1 MKSTS
6 RRPHV
11 AAAAAVALAGAVTG
25 CGLTGHA
32 TGTGVDIAEFTVTSP
47 AFHDGKDL
55 PARFACPAYPGG
67 QGRTPPLRW
76 SGAPSQTT
84 KAFAIVVDNPDGSDE
99 AFVNWVLVNIDGTTN
114 ELVEGARPEKAV
126 EALNTSKKTAY
137 VPPCPPKGERH
148 RYRFTLYALDE
159 RLPLQQGAPLK
170 EALRTIAEHTVG
182 RGRITGNF
190 GTR

>member
-1 MKSTS
+1 
-6 RRPHV
+6 
-11 AAAAAVALAGAVTG
+11 
-25 CGLTGHA
+25 
-32 TGTGVDIAEFTVTSP
+32 
-47 AFHDGKDL
+47 
-55 PARFACPAYPGG
+55 
-67 QGRTPPLRW
+67 
-76 SGAPSQTT
+76 
-84 KAFAIVVDNPDGSDE
+84 VVDNPDGSDG